1 LTRTMEED
9 DRNNRKRSAG
19 ASSPGWEVIYTG
31 FILIMLCFFIMLCS
45 FSKIE
50 KSKVEHFVASF
61 TRAVSVMPGGVKVR
75 PGEQARHSLPD
86 IAYEQ
91 GEMALIFQELQ
102 KAVGELGLA
111 EDLSFT
117 SLRNGLVVRL
127 ADKALF
133 DLGVA
138 EISEEAFPLLDK
150 IGAIISKGSYSVE
163 IRGHTDDFPIHT
175 ERFPSNWELSTAR
188 AVNVLRY
195 FVESQGISAERLS
208 AAGFGEFQPVVPNE
222 SDELRSKNRRV
233 EIIFRLLKK
242 DAIADDVERED
253 HAR

>member
-1 LTRTMEED
+1 MIQTMAED
-9 DRNNRKRSAG
+9 EQRNQKRSGG
-19 ASSPGWEVIYTG
+19 ASGPGWEVIYTG

-61 TRAVSVMPGGVKVR
+61 TRAVSVLPGGVKVR
-75 PGEQARHSLPD
+75 PGDQARHSFPD

-102 KAVGELGLA
+102 RSLGELGLSD
-111 EDLSFT
+111 DLSFT

-138 EISEEAFPLLDK
+138 EISEAAFPILDK
-150 IGAIISKGSYSVE
+150 IGAIISKGSYFVE
-163 IRGHTDDFPIHT
+163 IRGHTDDLPIHT

-188 AVNVLRY
+188 AVNVLRH
-195 FVESQGISAERLS
+195 FLENKGISAERLS
-208 AAGFGEFQPVVPNE
+208 AAGFGEFQPIFANDNE
-222 SDELRSKNRRV
+222 ELRAKNRRV
-233 EIIFRLLKK
+233 EFIFTLEKP
-242 DAIADDVERED
+242 DATADDAHQEHD
-253 HAR
+253 AK